1 MRVLYVF
8 SQRKLPLL
16 ARWRAGQEPDTLLF
30 GYNHLAACGVDAA
43 VWEPEYP
50 AAGRWLAG
58 QVGRLGPDLLQ
69 LRTLRTL
76 RHVDASLLI
85 AGWPLLL
92 VRRLR
97 RWQHPRMLWLNMTL
111 STLLR
116 RRSPMQPLLRWAL
129 GGADSIVCVAQAQAA
144 DLATR
149 LQRPLA
155 DFPVVPSGVDAT
167 FHTPAPQPDEA
178 HPYVLAA
185 GRDPGRDYATLAA
198 AAGNLNVPV
207 RIVAAPANVAGLA
220 LPSNVEVLLD
230 QSPARLRDLYRGAA
244 CVAIPTHGD
253 DWPHGSDC
261 SGTLVM
267 LDAMASGR
275 AAVVSDRAALSD
287 YIVPGREALTVP
299 PGDPS
304 RLAAALGKLLGQPAR
319 ALQMGQAGRASIEA
333 GLTTRHF
340 AERLVPLLA
349 GERPTGGS
357 T

>member
-1 MRVLYVF
+1 MAIATA
-8 SQRKLPLL
+8 SPC
-16 ARWRAGQEPDTLLF
+16 GMCSTPPS
-30 GYNHLAACGVDAA
+30 ACAMA
-43 VWEPEYP
+43 
-50 AAGRWLAG
+50 
-58 QVGRLGPDLLQ
+58 
-69 LRTLRTL
+69 
-76 RHVDASLLI
+76 
-85 AGWPLLL
+85 
-92 VRRLR
+92 
-97 RWQHPRMLWLNMTL
+97 
-111 STLLR
+111 
-116 RRSPMQPLLRWAL
+116 
-129 GGADSIVCVAQAQAA
+129 CVI
-144 DLATR
+144 T
-149 LQRPLA
+149 
-155 DFPVVPSGVDAT
+155 
-167 FHTPAPQPDEA
+167 TPAEP
-178 HPYVLAA
+178 
-185 GRDPGRDYATLAA
+185 
-198 AAGNLNVPV
+198 N
-207 RIVAAPANVAGLA
+207 AAPANVAGLA